1 MSGFPKT
8 PGRRLTL
15 RRKLV
20 FALFAWVIL
29 FAGIEVAARCLH
41 GVRAPWVDM
50 HRYHPVLGWCLREGW
65 SGDRPWC
72 AGFARVDACGIRSD
86 AVIQRKQAGEKRL
99 LALGDSV
106 TFGARVPTSA
116 AWPAQLESCL
126 HEAGVHWN
134 VLNCG
139 VSGYDPSQEVDWL
152 TLFGWDL
159 EPDAIAIGFCRNDV
173 QLSDRTSS
181 LAHQRLDAVS
191 SWLTEHSLVAFQ
203 VEQAVRHLQ
212 RRLGLLS
219 ATLPITEGQEPAG
232 ALSGW
237 PLVEQSY
244 RRLDRLARARNL
256 PVILVVFPK
265 LPLINGKP
273 FDDFSDRL
281 QVLGKELGW
290 TVIDLVDAFAPDSD
304 ELFFPEDAI
313 HPNEAGHER
322 AGRAIAREV
331 IRSEALKRRA
341 AK

>member
-1 MSGFPKT
+1 MSTFPKQ
-8 PGRRLTL
+8 PITL
-15 RRKLV
+15 RRKLF
-20 FALFAWVIL
+20 FALFAWIVL
-29 FAGIEVAARCLH
+29 FAGMEGAARFMH
-41 GVRAPWVDM
+41 GLRGPWVDM

-65 SGDRPWC
+65 SGSRPWC
-72 AGFARVDACGIRSD
+72 AGFARIDPCGIRSD
-86 AVIQRKQAGEKRL
+86 RPISRKQVGEKRL

-116 AWPAQLESCL
+116 AWPAQLEARL
-126 HEAGVHWN
+126 QEAGHDWK

-173 QLSDRTSS
+173 QPSDRTSS
-181 LAHQRLDAVS
+181 LAHQRLDRVS
-191 SWLTEHSLVAFQ
+191 SWLTEHSLLAFQ
-203 VEQAVRHLQ
+203 VEQGVRHLQ

-219 ATLPITEGQEPAG
+219 ATVPITEGQEHAG
-232 ALSGW
+232 VLAGW
-237 PLVEQSY
+237 PLVEESY

-256 PVILVVFPK
+256 PVILVIFPK
-265 LPLINGKP
+265 LPLINGRP

-281 QVLGKELGW
+281 QTLGNELGW
-290 TVIDLVDAFAPDSD
+290 TVIDLVDAFARDSE

-322 AGRAIAREV
+322 AGRTIATEV
-331 IRSEALKRRA
+331 IRGDALKRRL